1 LGSPEQIGSLFLMPR
16 KTICT
21 LKRTR
26 SFVGQCVAGALLVAI
41 GWSAYGCSDSA
52 SINPEVELA
61 SLTVTSSSGPVTLQP
76 AFASTT
82 THYSVELAHNVT
94 SVTITA
100 QPRVA
105 GDTVSIDGQTTT
117 SRSITPGPAGAP
129 PTVVSIVVSE
139 STSKSRTYT
148 VALNRIS
155 LAGNNDLSSLAVV
168 PGVLFPAFAAGQ
180 QNYTVN
186 VATAVV
192 EVTVSA
198 TKSDANAVI
207 SGDVPNEGQAT
218 IKLDGPGT
226 TKDVLITVTAQ
237 NGNAKTYRI
246 TVRRAAPTDN
256 NNLSAM
262 SVSVG
267 SLAPPFSPGTV
278 NYSVEAPASVDQIT
292 VSATKSDPN
301 AVMSAFGSTIAAA
314 GIQAGQATTPL
325 GLGTSTPVAIIVTAP
340 DGSQKIYTINVFRQS
355 R

>member
-1 LGSPEQIGSLFLMPR
+1 MPQ
-16 KTICT
+16 KIICT

-26 SFVGQCVAGALLVAI
+26 SVVGQCLTVALLVAI

-52 SINPEVELA
+52 SINPEVELG
-61 SLTVTSSSGPVTLQP
+61 SLTVDPGTLQP

-82 THYSVELAHNVT
+82 TRYSVDLSNNVT

-100 QPRVA
+100 QPRVD

-117 SRSITPGPAGAP
+117 SRSITLGQAGAL

-148 VALNRIS
+148 VVLNRAS
-155 LAGNNDLSSLAVV
+155 LADNNDLAALSVV
-168 PGVLFPAFAAGQ
+168 PGALSPAFASGQ
-180 QNYTVN
+180 QNYTVD
-186 VATAVV
+186 VATD
-192 EVTVSA
+192 VTSVSISA
-198 TKSDANAVI
+198 TKSDPNAVI
-207 SGDVPNEGQAT
+207 SGDVPNEGQA
-218 IKLDGPGT
+218 IIPLGGPGT
-226 TKDVLITVTAQ
+226 TKDLLITVTAQ

-246 TVRRAAPTDN
+246 TIKRAAPTND

-262 SVSVG
+262 SVNAG
-267 SLAPPFSPGTV
+267 SLSPPFSRGTV
-278 NYSVEAPASVDQIT
+278 NYSVEVPVSVDRIT

-314 GIQAGQATTPL
+314 GIPAGQATAPL
-325 GLGTSTPVAIIVTAP
+325 GLGTSTPVAITVTAP
-340 DGSQKIYTINVFRQS
+340 DGSQKTYTINVFRQS